1 MIERAFALA
10 ADAAAG
16 DHAHLARQAASGLY
30 HVVTMAG
37 LRWEARHARL
47 PQRATLAR
55 LVLAHRLSP
64 RDPLAASADE
74 LDADCGLLL
83 T

>member
-1 MIERAFALA
+1 
-10 ADAAAG
+10 
-16 DHAHLARQAASGLY
+16 
-30 HVVTMAG
+30 MAG

-83 T
+83 N